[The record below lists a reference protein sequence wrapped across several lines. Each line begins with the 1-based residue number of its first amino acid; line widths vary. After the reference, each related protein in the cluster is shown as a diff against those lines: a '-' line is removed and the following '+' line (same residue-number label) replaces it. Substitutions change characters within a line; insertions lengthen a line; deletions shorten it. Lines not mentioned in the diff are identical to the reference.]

1 MIELTT
7 EYRALALK
15 FKKQFGYGV
24 PLAQIPDSV
33 TTEELIIVIQE
44 SIDSCVD
51 LLPQKFNIDN
61 SGKKIY

>member
-15 FKKQFGYGV
+15 FKKKFGYGV
-24 PLAQIPDSV
+24 PLSQIPDSV
-33 TTEELIIVIQE
+33 TNEELMAAIQV
-44 SIDSCVD
+44 SLDSGVD

>member
-24 PLAQIPDSV
+24 PLMQIPDSV
-33 TTEELIIVIQE
+33 TTEEIITVIRE
-44 SIDSCVD
+44 SLDSGTD

-61 SGKKIY
+61 SGKKLY